1 MGNRTPQHIKNF
13 VVRGFAKKRG
23 LASKLSETEY
33 AMPECF
39 IVLNSL
45 LGELEAY
52 ECIFLYSLFMRLRDP
67 EQRET
72 INKRSLETGK
82 NLYAA
87 VEEYRV
93 VTAADVARVEDV

>member
-1 MGNRTPQHIKNF
+1 
-13 VVRGFAKKRG
+13 
-23 LASKLSETEY
+23 
-33 AMPECF
+33 MPECF

-52 ECIFLYSLFMRLRDP
+52 KCNILYSLFMRPRDP
-67 EQRET
+67 ELRET
-72 INKRSLETGK
+72 MNEWSLETGN

-93 VTAADVARVEDV
+93 VTAADVARVEAVWRIASLLDAKPTELMTGL